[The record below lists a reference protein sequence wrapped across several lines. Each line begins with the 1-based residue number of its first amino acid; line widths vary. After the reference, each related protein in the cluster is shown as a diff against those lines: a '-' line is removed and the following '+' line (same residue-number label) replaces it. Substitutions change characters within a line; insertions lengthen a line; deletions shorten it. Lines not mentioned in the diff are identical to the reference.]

1 VTSVVTILLIVVVV
15 LLLSGYGFRSRRGR
29 RGH

>member
-1 VTSVVTILLIVVVV
+1 VTSVVTILLIVIIV
-15 LLLSGYGFRSRRGR
+15 LLLSGYGYRSRRGG